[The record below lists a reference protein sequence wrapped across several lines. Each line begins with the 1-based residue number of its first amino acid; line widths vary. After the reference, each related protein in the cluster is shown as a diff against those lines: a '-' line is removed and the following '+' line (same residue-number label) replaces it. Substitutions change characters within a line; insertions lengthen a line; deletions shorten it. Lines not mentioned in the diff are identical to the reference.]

1 MPMDKQAHIAAE
13 TLLMDYAAGA
23 LDEAQMLLIATHLS
37 LSPAARHMVREFEA
51 IAGAMLSGAPP
62 AGVSKNLL
70 DSVLKQIETLPVRTP
85 APKTS
90 AAPAMAARPQL
101 PHPLCDYLDC
111 DDLMHLRWQRLV
123 RGISYTE
130 VRLRGPSPAKV
141 HLLRLDPGAT
151 TPAHHHDAAELTL
164 VLDGAFRDEFG
175 QFSQGD
181 VSLIGDGKSHGP
193 LACPSQGCVCLTVG
207 FAPGQISTLAQR
219 LLGRF
224 FRF

>member
-1 MPMDKQAHIAAE
+1 MPVDKQGHIAAE

-23 LDEAQMLLIATHLS
+23 LDEAQMLLIATHLA

-51 IAGAMLSGAPP
+51 IAGAMLTGVPP

-70 DSVLKQIETLPVRTP
+70 DSVLKQIETAPVAPVQALPQQA
-85 APKTS
+85 APK
-90 AAPAMAARPQL
+90 PQL

-111 DDLMHLRWQRLV
+111 DDLMHVRWQRLV

-130 VRLRGPSPAKV
+130 VRLRGPASAKV

-151 TPAHHHDAAELTL
+151 TPEHHHDAAELTL
-164 VLDGAFRDEFG
+164 VLNGAFRDEFG
-175 QFSQGD
+175 QFSAGD
-181 VSLIGDGKSHGP
+181 VSVVGDGKAHGP

-219 LLGRF
+219 FLGRF
-224 FRF
+224 FGF